1 MNYLKMFNTS
11 ITGVDTSYSRSGP
24 ARLADRTKEPVYE
37 YTPQIEL
44 AINVALATGRP
55 LLILGVPGSGK
66 SSLARAVAYHLSWRY
81 YEVTITSRTSA
92 QDLLWTFDSLRR
104 LNDAQAKK
112 LKPEVEYIKPGVL
125 WWGFNRD
132 SAIELGKEEPFTP
145 NISSL
150 DSVILIDEIDKAEP
164 DVPNNLLLPI
174 GSMRFPIDELQ
185 KEIVASDE
193 HSPLIII
200 TTNEERRLSNA
211 FLRRCIT
218 LKLDP
223 PDAERLMKIAIKH
236 FRERKDNLY
245 GDLAL
250 QMVNASLK
258 GERKE
263 PNAAEFLDAVW
274 ACISLG
280 VLPSV
285 EGMDQFD
292 IWELVKKATLVKP
305 RMTNI

>member
-1 MNYLKMFNTS
+1 MFDTS
-11 ITGVDTSYSRSGP
+11 IEKGAGTIYSRSGP
-24 ARLADRTKEPVYE
+24 KRLADRTKEPLYE

-44 AINVALATGRP
+44 AVNVALATGRP

-66 SSLARAVAYHLSWRY
+66 SSLARAVAYHLNWRY

-125 WWGFNRD
+125 WWGFDRD

-145 NISSL
+145 NTSSL
-150 DSVILIDEIDKAEP
+150 YSVILIDEIDKAEP

-174 GSMRFPIDELQ
+174 GSMRFFVDELE
-185 KEIVASDE
+185 KEIVASEE

-218 LKLDP
+218 LKMDP
-223 PDAERLMKIAIKH
+223 PNVERLVKIAIKH
-236 FRERKDNLY
+236 FEPREDSLY
-245 GDLAL
+245 EDLAL
-250 QMVNASLK
+250 QMVNANAK

-263 PNAAEFLDAVW
+263 PNAAEYLDAVW

-285 EGMDQFD
+285 EGTAQFD